1 MVYVINRYIGS
12 ESLEYAAVDVE
23 FPDSDSRIE
32 DCVMEEDF
40 PFSIYGTSDWE
51 ISYKRGD
58 LTFKEWEDGE

>member
-1 MVYVINRYIGS
+1 MKKSVSVTTFEEAQRV
-12 ESLEYAAVDVE
+12 VDVE